1 MGTFDVG
8 PLTVVCAL
16 MTIWTARTVWR
27 LRRHPSGERLLP
39 AVGLTILVVL
49 TTVALGFEGRHQW
62 VQAEA
67 AHVVRVVSGNPH
79 GTARCQ
85 RFSGDLLDLSSNQG
99 FVSYDHSD
107 VARLRRD
114 VCNDL
119 SGWVLTGSGAPTSAQ
134 AIAVHVV
141 VHEAMHVGG
150 DVNEASAECHAMQHD
165 AQAAVLLGASPSDAA
180 RLVTRYATDTYP
192 RMPDEYRSSGCVA
205 GGSLDLSPGDGVFP

>member
-1 MGTFDVG
+1 MGTFDIG

-16 MTIWTARTVWR
+16 MTVWTARTVWR
-27 LRRHPSGERLLP
+27 FGRHPSGERLLP

-107 VARLRRD
+107 VAQLRREI
-114 VCNDL
+114 CNDM
-119 SGWVLTGSGAPTSAQ
+119 SGWLLTGSGAPTPAQ

-165 AQAAVLLGASPSDAA
+165 AQAAVLLGASRTDAA
-180 RLVTRYATDTYP
+180 RLVTLYATETYP
-192 RMPDEYRSSGCVA
+192 RMSNAYRSSGCVA